1 MALAEQAGRGVA
13 KRPRGRPRK
22 NRLQVGATTTASAL
36 STPSSLRNIS
46 NEIDTPEQSDP
57 EAGRQT
63 AATAKRSR
71 LANTENRNNS
81 VTSPQLPSGG
91 NFPIGDEV
99 GLSITPVVPPPDV
112 TFEQGNPLQHH
123 GNGLATGMGQLAFQG
138 FHNRLENL
146 AVHMHELKT
155 LVQGLIWSSSE
166 AAKKIDRIVELQ
178 ETRNIEANQMG
189 CRDPSRVAGVLVKME
204 KVKAIHL
211 LVLSASR
218 SPSGYLV
225 SANNLEFYAPIARAL
240 LDPSMRLLATFGD
253 EAENERFKESII
265 QHLAGNHL
273 PSLFAKEVRKKV
285 IDKFTQCVPCDE
297 NGHHPRYNKNE
308 FPNVSLETPLFGA
321 EYRIAD
327 GDPYGQKSY
336 RDLLESISISFFA
349 TGGLKSIHA
358 SKDPLESMTE
368 NMLAFVEFLV
378 LQTVVGQRLNL
389 GRKMTSRENADL
401 YAKLRADTLSR
412 ISLKH
417 VGASAARSRPT
428 NNQLLYKAHFRWKHY
443 TAELEPGT
451 DLPVGTEA
459 CASVTSAFLQ
469 ILATLHNVEACR
481 TSKPRNILSILSTNT
496 RRTKVVE
503 LSTGTH
509 RVADELRRHSLSDG
523 MGGHYSTNLDR
534 NRYGSDNNYLF
545 TVTKYNL
552 DALGLCPCL
561 VDIEIVD
568 TRNGNEANI
577 VSAGP
582 DACRCDSAERAQLAD
597 NAFLAGTAQ
606 DAGER
611 KRKLPQKMKRSASHQ
626 NVANSGSE
634 LFDALLMAATGE
646 GVPDTKSQGEAPVN
660 DDEKPML
667 RRNSVS
673 MIVEN
678 PVLAQ
683 TGAGDSLLVNM
694 NSPSDQGD
702 TEHVGEDQDQHVTS
716 QLARFHKQSSAV
728 NLARLGGA
736 HPTQAEARR
745 LATENRQLREERHKL
760 ELSLE
765 EHKSSLKQAEKNAEE
780 AKAAARKAAD
790 IADSLR
796 KAAEKS
802 GIVLDE
808 EIVKSSKYLPTS
820 EQEIELLK
828 TELAEIKAEL
838 QTVKLDPK
846 NLANLVDMKKN
857 MMFPYAMLPMFGMP
871 PLNPF
876 GGMPN
881 SSQPLP
887 NMFKSMQKVASMP
900 AMHGIMSPPAD
911 VKTQPEEE

>member
-13 KRPRGRPRK
+13 KRRKKKRRGRPRK
-22 NRLQVGATTTASAL
+22 NQLQVGATTTPSAL

-71 LANTENRNNS
+71 LANTAKGNNS
-81 VTSPQLPSGG
+81 ATSPQLPSGG

-146 AVHMHELKT
+146 AVQMHELKT

-178 ETRNIEANQMG
+178 ETRNIEVANRDEPTSRRQTRANMNDLMTEMG

-285 IDKFTQCVPCDE
+285 IDKFSQSVPCDE

-321 EYRIAD
+321 EYRLAN

-389 GRKMTSRENADL
+389 GRKMTSKENAEL

-412 ISLKH
+412 IS
-417 VGASAARSRPT
+417 
-428 NNQLLYKAHFRWKHY
+428 QY
-443 TAELEPGT
+443 
-451 DLPVGTEA
+451 
-459 CASVTSAFLQ
+459 VT
-469 ILATLHNVEACR
+469 V
-481 TSKPRNILSILSTNT
+481 LSIEDL
-496 RRTKVVE
+496 E
-503 LSTGTH
+503 
-509 RVADELRRHSLSDG
+509 
-523 MGGHYSTNLDR
+523 
-534 NRYGSDNNYLF
+534 
-545 TVTKYNL
+545 
-552 DALGLCPCL
+552 
-561 VDIEIVD
+561 
-568 TRNGNEANI
+568 NI
-577 VSAGP
+577 
-582 DACRCDSAERAQLAD
+582 
-597 NAFLAGTAQ
+597 
-606 DAGER
+606 
-611 KRKLPQKMKRSASHQ
+611 
-626 NVANSGSE
+626 
-634 LFDALLMAATGE
+634 
-646 GVPDTKSQGEAPVN
+646 
-660 DDEKPML
+660 
-667 RRNSVS
+667 
-673 MIVEN
+673 
-678 PVLAQ
+678 
-683 TGAGDSLLVNM
+683 
-694 NSPSDQGD
+694 
-702 TEHVGEDQDQHVTS
+702 
-716 QLARFHKQSSAV
+716 
-728 NLARLGGA
+728 
-736 HPTQAEARR
+736 
-745 LATENRQLREERHKL
+745 
-760 ELSLE
+760 
-765 EHKSSLKQAEKNAEE
+765 
-780 AKAAARKAAD
+780 
-790 IADSLR
+790 
-796 KAAEKS
+796 
-802 GIVLDE
+802 
-808 EIVKSSKYLPTS
+808 
-820 EQEIELLK
+820 
-828 TELAEIKAEL
+828 
-838 QTVKLDPK
+838 
-846 NLANLVDMKKN
+846 
-857 MMFPYAMLPMFGMP
+857 
-871 PLNPF
+871 
-876 GGMPN
+876 
-881 SSQPLP
+881 
-887 NMFKSMQKVASMP
+887 
-900 AMHGIMSPPAD
+900 
-911 VKTQPEEE
+911 